1 MTVMSDGC
9 QPVEAAAEGGDA
21 GYGHAAPGGHDG
33 PTGTNLGAPA
43 FACRVFMDA
52 KRFQKALS

>member
-9 QPVEAAAEGGDA
+9 QSVEAAAEGGDA
-21 GYGHAAPGGHDG
+21 GSRHAPGGHDG
-33 PTGTNLGAPA
+33 LTGTNLGSPV

-52 KRFQKALS
+52 T

>member
-1 MTVMSDGC
+1 MAVMSDGC

-21 GYGHAAPGGHDG
+21 GSGYAAPRGHDG
-33 PTGTNLGAPA
+33 LTGTNLGAPS

-52 KRFQKALS
+52 RSFRKAIS

>member
-21 GYGHAAPGGHDG
+21 GSGHAAPSGHDS
-33 PTGTNLGAPA
+33 PSGTNLGARV
-43 FACRVFMDA
+43 FACIGFMDA
-52 KRFQKALS
+52 T